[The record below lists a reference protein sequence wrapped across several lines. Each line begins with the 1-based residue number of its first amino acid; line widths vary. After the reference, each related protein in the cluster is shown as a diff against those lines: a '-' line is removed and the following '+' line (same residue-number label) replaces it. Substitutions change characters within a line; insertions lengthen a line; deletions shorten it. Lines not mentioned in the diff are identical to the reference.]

1 MRCWSGKRCCA
12 AKSRSNNCARLFDRL
27 GCESA
32 SDRTP
37 KSARPGDLPS
47 PRNQD
52 RTIGVIENAKGEI
65 THDVVTEHA
74 ARLRGTGRNQIVI
87 TFADFSENLIDY
99 DSVTDMHFGPDPEF
113 FQILFLGAEIDS
125 KL

>member
-37 KSARPGDLPS
+37 KSARPGNS
-47 PRNQD
+47 PGPRDQD

-74 ARLRGTGRNQIVI
+74 LRLRRAGHDQIVI
-87 TFADFSENLIDY
+87 TFAHFSENLIDY
-99 DSVTDMHFGPDPEF
+99 VSMANMHFRRDPEF

-125 KL
+125 KF